1 MSSKDGCTGQSNPIS
16 MGFSTK
22 KECYHAVNHFI
33 SGIETGKELAK
44 GVSQRRNLTQ
54 YSDDELSLSVFN
66 EEYFYIE
73 RKHTPY
79 LMALINEEFTYT
91 PAQMSVLVQDL
102 KDDME

>member
-1 MSSKDGCTGQSNPIS
+1 M
-16 MGFSTK
+16 
-22 KECYHAVNHFI
+22 
-33 SGIETGKELAK
+33 
-44 GVSQRRNLTQ
+44 RNLTQ

-73 RKHTPY
+73 RKNTPY

-102 KDDME
+102 KDDLD